1 MGNLKARLE
10 AKKQAKLA
18 STTGNTS
25 LKKETPVETPQS
37 KPEQAKPETKAV
49 NQGAQNEAEAASTQ
63 PNKPQLKRK
72 AGGLIAAALAKK
84 SEATTSES
92 ASDVLA
98 RAKAAQSVQ
107 AKLPQEEAATKP
119 KLSVGS
125 TAPKRENAAAQML
138 KGGVMEMDTEQ
149 LEAIHKCEGLQADQ
163 FLEGLSLLETYL
175 TDEVPDIATLQQAT
189 HSNLRQYPELTHI
202 LNDAQ
207 VGVIVQGLAK
217 RRNIE
222 IVTPTKGNKG
232 KTNVKNLTRNMSA
245 GQLLDSL

>member
-1 MGNLKARLE
+1 MSSLRAKLE
-10 AKKQAKLA
+10 ARKQAKLA
-18 STTGNTS
+18 STTGNPS
-25 LKKETPVETPQS
+25 LKKETPVDELVTQPKQAE
-37 KPEQAKPETKAV
+37 PESKAV
-49 NQGAQNEAEAASTQ
+49 NQVAEKDATVQDSPPQ
-63 PNKPQLKRK
+63 KPQLKRK
-72 AGGLIAAALAKK
+72 AGGLIKAALAKK
-84 SEATTSES
+84 SDVTTGES

-98 RAKAAQSVQ
+98 RAKAAQAVQ
-107 AKLPQEEAATKP
+107 AKPPQEAVAPKP
-119 KLSVGS
+119 KLAVG
-125 TAPKRENAAAQML
+125 TKAPKRENAAAQML

-163 FLEGLSLLETYL
+163 FLEGLQLLETYL

-202 LNDAQ
+202 LNDNQ

-222 IVTPTKGNKG
+222 IVTPSSGNKG

-245 GQLLDSL
+245 DQLLDSL